1 MPERLR
7 ILYHV
12 NRPTFPVNGGDT
24 ARVVGFLKYFR
35 SRRDRVALDVVSSL
49 PINDRPR
56 PADLSTDNL
65 LWHAAQRQA
74 MREWVDDLYVN
85 EGRPTLLDKLTLKP
99 VWTYHR
105 TLRREELPVGNRLL
119 TPPSYVRFVRR
130 VVASKPYDVIWLNFV
145 RYARLATRVHRPGM
159 RKVMDV
165 HDVYSC
171 SRRSLKPQEREGTNV
186 GLRFDFDAS
195 LRREVRLLDRFDHVI
210 LNSLAEQRVLLDA
223 GLPPDK
229 LVWMPHLSPN
239 ATAGAGAVPPYA
251 RRAFAHD
258 LLYVGSS
265 YKPNAEGLA
274 FFFAECFPRVLAR
287 FPDVTLSVAGSV
299 CDGLNVPANVAR
311 NVKLLGFVDDLAEA
325 YGRARVF
332 ICPLLSGAG
341 TKVKLGEAMSYALP
355 IVTTGV
361 GASGMML
368 TDGENA
374 VIADGAEAFA
384 AGVERA
390 LGDAPF
396 AERIAAAVG
405 ATYHQHYSE
414 QSIYAKIDRM
424 LGI

>member
-1 MPERLR
+1 MPERIR

-35 SRRDRVALDVVSSL
+35 RRRDRIALDVVSSL

-65 LWHAAQRQA
+65 LWHAAQRDA
-74 MREWVDDLYVN
+74 MREYVEDLYVH
-85 EGRPTLLDKLTLKP
+85 EGRPTLEDKLTLKP
-99 VWTYHR
+99 VWMYHR
-105 TLRREELPVGNRLL
+105 SLRREELPAGNRLL

-130 VVASKPYDVIWLNFV
+130 VMASKPYDVIWLNFV
-145 RYARLATRVHRPGM
+145 RYARLATKVHRPGL

-171 SRRSLKPQEREGTNV
+171 SRRSLKPQEETGPNV
-186 GLRFDFDAS
+186 GLRFDFEKS
-195 LRREVRLLDRFDHVI
+195 LRREVRLLDRFNWVI
-210 LNSLAEQRVLLDA
+210 LNSLAEQQVLLDA
-223 GLPPDK
+223 GFPAEK
-229 LVWMPHLSPN
+229 LVWLPHLSPN
-239 ATAGAGAVPPYA
+239 ATSAADQMPPYSQ
-251 RRAFAHD
+251 RPFAHD

-265 YKPNAEGLA
+265 YKPNAEGLE

-287 FPDVTLSVAGSV
+287 FPEVTLSVAGSV
-299 CDGLNVPANVAR
+299 CSGLNVPPAVAKNVR
-311 NVKLLGFVDDLAEA
+311 LLGFVDDLAEA

-355 IVTTGV
+355 IVTTSV

-368 TDGENA
+368 TSGENA
-374 VIADGAEAFA
+374 VIADGADAFA
-384 AGVERA
+384 EGVERA
-390 LGDAPF
+390 LGDAAF

-414 QSIYAKIDRM
+414 KSIHAKIDRM
-424 LGI
+424 LGV

>member
-1 MPERLR
+1 MPQRLR

-35 SRRDRVALDVVSSL
+35 SRRERVALDVVSSL

-65 LWHAAQRQA
+65 LWHAAQREA
-74 MREWVDDLYVN
+74 MREWVDDLHVY
-85 EGRPTLLDKLTLKP
+85 EGRPTLEDKLTLKP
-99 VWTYHR
+99 VWLYHR
-105 TLRREELPVGNRLL
+105 MLRREELPVGNRVL
-119 TPPSYVRFVRR
+119 TPPSYVKFVRR
-130 VVASKPYDVIWLNFV
+130 VVAAKPYDVIWLNFV
-145 RYARLATRVHRPGM
+145 RFARLATKAHRPGL

-171 SRRSLKPQEREGTNV
+171 SRRSLKPQETTGANV

-195 LRREVRLLDRFDHVI
+195 LRREVKLLDRFNWVI
-210 LNSLAEQRVLLDA
+210 LNSLAEQQVLLDA
-223 GLPPDK
+223 GFPADK
-229 LVWMPHLSPN
+229 LVWVPHLSPN
-239 ATAGAGAVPPYA
+239 ATSAVDQIPPYPQ
-251 RRAFAHD
+251 RSFAHD

-265 YKPNAEGLA
+265 YKPNAEGLE
-274 FFFAECFPRVLAR
+274 FFFAECFPRILAK

-299 CDGLNVPANVAR
+299 CSGLNVPPALAK

-325 YGRARVF
+325 YGRARAF

-355 IVTTGV
+355 IVTTSV

-368 TDGENA
+368 TSGENA
-374 VIADGAEAFA
+374 VIADGPASFA
-384 AGVERA
+384 AGVERV
-390 LGDAPF
+390 LGDRAF
-396 AERIAAAVG
+396 AEQIATAVG
-405 ATYHQHYSE
+405 TTYHQHYSE
-414 QSIYAKIDRM
+414 QSIYGKLDRM